1 MMTTYLAL
9 LNDVAAGRQPEKVI
23 YRNHVYEWDGNEY
36 MRDGRSLSEQMLNW
50 TTKAQTHAEILQYDY
65 RVLTNDERSYLKAV
79 IKPWRSDV
87 KGIRKTVAIAG
98 ERCIVIHCRGGMVD
112 LPNFPADIGMYSG
125 METNK
130 IYTLDELGI

>member
-50 TTKAQTHAEILQYDY
+50 TTKAQTHAEILKYDY
-65 RVLTNDERSYLKAV
+65 RVLTYDEQKYLKAV
-79 IKPWRSDV
+79 IKPWRNDV
-87 KGIRKTVAIAG
+87 KGIRKTVSIAG

-112 LPNFPADIGMYSG
+112 LPNFSDDLDLYSG
-125 METNK
+125 MEANR
-130 IYTLDELGI
+130 IYTLEELGI